1 MPAEEMFSRKA
12 TLVLVKYIEPAVID
26 SDEDDIILDRY
37 SGIGFVGFHSLD
49 LDHLD
54 PDCYE
59 KGTAGLTLS
68 GLKHLEKHLC
78 EQTNTNLGILSEL
91 RYLIKISKRIK
102 KLKSLEW
109 HHFELVS
116 IFLFDKDFRSDRV
129 EKKEAQ

>member
-54 PDCYE
+54 PDCFE
-59 KGTAGLTLS
+59 KGTAGLTII
-68 GLKHLEKHLC
+68 GLEHLERHLYK
-78 EQTNTNLGILSEL
+78 QTNLGIIAEL
-91 RYLIKISKRIK
+91 RYLRKISKRIK
-102 KLKSLEW
+102 KLKSLE
-109 HHFELVS
+109 
-116 IFLFDKDFRSDRV
+116 
-129 EKKEAQ
+129 